1 MTTFVLGCSVT
12 MSSVF
17 PDEVSETT
25 DRLRESLIE
34 GQAFVPALWPVEGR
48 ETSGI
53 SSARIGNPDR
63 HGAHP
68 QYTRGEPENGIKR
81 VFVYWDNANIL
92 HKAQRLA
99 EVGEGTPGTGC
110 LVHIHFENLLRLAE
124 ATRPLTQAVA
134 AGSVPPGDA
143 AAMEP
148 DGKQLLAVVRI

>member
-53 SSARIGNPDR
+53 SSVRIGNPAR

-68 QYTRGEPENGIKR
+68 QYTRAEPENGMKK
-81 VFVYWDNANIL
+81 VFICWDNTNIL
-92 HKAQRLA
+92 LKAQRLA
-99 EVGEGTPGTGC
+99 EVGEGTPGAGC
-110 LVHIHFENLLRLAE
+110 LVRIHLEDLLRLAE
-124 ATRPLTQAVA
+124 AGYPLPKAMP
-134 AGSVPPGDA
+134 AGSIPR
-143 AAMEP
+143 ELQ
-148 DGKQLLAVVRI
+148 QL